1 MLRPDAAAVTGDS
14 ANDFV
19 HSPGSNRDDDVLG
32 ARGRETVFD
41 KNLSGCRAR
50 ACKDKKSHYGRC
62 AHTAG
67 KNHVLCRSKGA
78 AIFLP
83 VSYLTEKS
91 FYCSQMPLLFQLR
104 NKWMGSSQCLEFTQR
119 MTQIDGQLRHLS

>member
-1 MLRPDAAAVTGDS
+1 MLRTDAAAMAGDGID
-14 ANDFV
+14 DFV
-19 HSPGSNRDDDVLG
+19 HSPGSNGDDDVLR
-32 ARGRETVFD
+32 ARGGKTVFD
-41 KNLSGCRAR
+41 KNLSGRRAR
-50 ACKDKKSHYGRC
+50 ACKDKKSHYDRC

-67 KNHVLCRSKGA
+67 KNHVLCRSKGS

-83 VSYLTEKS
+83 VIYLTEKS
-91 FYCSQMPLLFQLR
+91 FYCSQMPLLFQLG

>member
-1 MLRPDAAAVTGDS
+1 MLRTNAAAVAGDGID
-14 ANDFV
+14 DFV
-19 HSPGSNRDDDVLG
+19 HSPGSDRDDDVL
-32 ARGRETVFD
+32 RTPDRKTVFD
-41 KNLSGCRAR
+41 KSLSSRRAR
-50 ACKDKKSHYGRC
+50 ARKDKKSYYGRC

-67 KNHVLCRSKGA
+67 KNHVLCRSKGS

-91 FYCSQMPLLFQLR
+91 FYCSQMPLLFQLG
-104 NKWMGSSQCLEFTQR
+104 NKWMGSSQCLEFTQP